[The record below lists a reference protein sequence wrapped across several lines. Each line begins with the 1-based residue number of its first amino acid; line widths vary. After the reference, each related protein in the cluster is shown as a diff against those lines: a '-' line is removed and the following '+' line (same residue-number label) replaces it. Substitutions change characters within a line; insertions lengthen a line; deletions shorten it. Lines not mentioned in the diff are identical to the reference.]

1 MRSALLLL
9 VVLLTSC
16 SAEQRLQRLLA
27 RHPELTRVDTLVVH
41 DTIVLP
47 GDTLIRTIPLRTF
60 DTIRVENE
68 RQVIEV
74 VRIRTGSPC
83 DTAEIKLHL
92 MGVIKPD
99 TVYREVQVP
108 IDRIVPCPDEMVSE
122 WWRTV
127 AVTLFLVLLSLI
139 MLYSYTERP

>member
-1 MRSALLLL
+1 MRTALLLL
-9 VVLLTSC
+9 VVVLTSC
-16 SAEQRLQRLLA
+16 SAERRLQRLLDK
-27 RHPELTRVDTLVVH
+27 HPELSRVDTLVVH

-47 GDTLIRTIPLRTF
+47 GDTLFKFIPLRTR

-74 VRIRTGSPC
+74 VRVPTGSIC